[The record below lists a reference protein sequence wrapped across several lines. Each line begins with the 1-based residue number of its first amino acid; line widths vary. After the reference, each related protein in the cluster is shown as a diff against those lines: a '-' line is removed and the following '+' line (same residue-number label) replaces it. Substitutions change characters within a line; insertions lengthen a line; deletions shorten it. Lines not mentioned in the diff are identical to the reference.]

1 MSGVNKVIVLGFLGI
16 DPEVRTLESGAKLA
30 RLRIATSEAYT
41 AKDGQRIEQTEW
53 HNVVVWRGL
62 ADVAEKYLT
71 KGKQVYIEGKL
82 KTRSWKDQEGNDRYT
97 TEIVAD
103 NMQLLGRSG
112 GGERPQEAQNSGGQS
127 TQQQPQTQ
135 PQSAAP
141 AGDSGN
147 DEDDLPF

>member
-1 MSGVNKVIVLGFLGI
+1 MAGVNKVIVLGFLGI
-16 DPEVRTLESGAKLA
+16 DPEVRTLESGVKLA
-30 RLRIATSEAYT
+30 RLRIATSETYT

-53 HNVVVWRGL
+53 HNVVLWRGL
-62 ADVAEKYLT
+62 AEIGEKYLT

-112 GGERPQEAQNSGGQS
+112 GGERSQEGHDSGGQS
-127 TQQQPQTQ
+127 AQQQPQTQ
-135 PQSAAP
+135 PQSTPSAA
-141 AGDSGN
+141 DSGN